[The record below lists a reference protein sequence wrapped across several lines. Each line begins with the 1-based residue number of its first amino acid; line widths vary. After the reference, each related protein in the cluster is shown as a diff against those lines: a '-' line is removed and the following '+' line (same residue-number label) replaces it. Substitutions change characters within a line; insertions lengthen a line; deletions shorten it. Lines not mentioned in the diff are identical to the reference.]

1 MSTRYRLTITI
12 LLAALLMGVNA
23 QATGVVVKGSVFG
36 GGNEA
41 KVGTDATVNI
51 SSGTIIGDVFGGGND
66 ADVLRNTSVTVS
78 GGIVETNVYGGGKM
92 GSVGA
97 TTDTIYH
104 VAENKADGALYNFA
118 LSWPIEFTYDSYTDE
133 NSETRYKGKTTVTI
147 KDTAR
152 IEGDVY
158 GAGKGQHEG
167 EAEGLEDV
175 DADTCSSSKKW
186 EYRYT
191 EALIANVRETE
202 VIIDYSAI
210 PSVND
215 IATANCIVGSVYG
228 GGEDG
233 HVNEDASVT
242 INGGLI
248 GGSVYGG
255 GKGEGFYKGKLYDK
269 NKILQD
275 SNHISNWIAGKVFG
289 NTTIEMNGGHVVK
302 NIYGGGNLG
311 SVGKGNYSG
320 GIDDYSVTGYGEL
333 PPKTDENE
341 SELWTEDGP
350 FMASGIATVI
360 INSGTVGTPLGI
372 ENSFPTGNVFGSS
385 RGKSS
390 IDVGRLSPRYKFA
403 PDFFLGYVN
412 QTSVTIGSDDSNI
425 EGPTIYGSV
434 YGGGQDGHVRRSTE
448 VTINKG
454 TIGQPYNSIS
464 SLTSAQQKEIGNVF
478 GAGSGLGLNSEERYN
493 TSSGSVTCTTTVTVK
508 GGTIHQNVY
517 GGGALAS
524 VGPPMLPAIFG
535 LGFYE
540 LNNISVPYPRPEGS
554 YSSYTTHKSL
564 SYTQVNIQGGEIGS
578 DTFGG
583 NVYGASRGAD
593 NNETAY
599 LYNSAYSTDIWS
611 IVNVSDGEIAGSVF
625 GGGEAGEVLQDADV
639 NITDGIIG
647 VSVYGGGDIADVNRN
662 TSVDIQGGTIA
673 KAVFGG
679 GNAADVD
686 GDAEVIISNGTIAT
700 ANLSGTGVYGG
711 CNAEGTIAGDASVL
725 LTGGTIGATGS
736 IDGTTGV
743 ITYANGNKANVH
755 GGGYGSNTYV
765 KGNVVVQ
772 IGNINQDQST
782 TPAATIWG
790 DVYGGS
796 AEGHVNAYPV
806 AQDADED
813 GRKYSTDKTTKVN
826 LYAGTINGDAYGGG
840 LGTESHPAYVGGE
853 ITVNLNGYNNGIS
866 DTTVNDD
873 KKGAIVKRIFG
884 ANNLYG
890 SPRRNVNVN
899 VYKTQNAN
907 ETRITNPTV
916 DPGDPDPT
924 AKVMGRFDV
933 DAVYGGGNL
942 APYIPLDSSTTSTNV
957 TYVYI
962 EGCDRTSI
970 KQVYGGG
977 NAASVP
983 ASHVKVNGSFEI
995 NEVFGGGNGYDSYVL
1010 DDETYLNPGANV
1022 GYKNYT
1028 HFVKNNTT
1036 NEYEP
1041 VDNTSPDYPDA
1052 STKSARITNYR
1063 YGSGIATTEI
1073 YAGKI
1078 NAVYGGSNSKG
1089 NISTAAISIYD
1100 DMDDECPV
1108 TVEETYGGGK
1118 NAPMDGEIQLNLD
1131 CVKNMPMIFGGA
1143 KNADINSDIVL
1154 NITNGSYQKVFGGNN
1169 EGGAIY
1175 GSITVNIEERG
1186 CQPIEIEELY
1196 GGGYLAPYSI
1206 YGYEKDNN
1214 GNYKYYK
1221 VDENNQFIT
1230 DGNGDYVEWISGTDA
1245 DDVKRKLMPLDTS
1258 NVKRNHPHINI
1269 ISATNIGTIYGGGYK
1284 AKMVG
1289 DPHINVNMKEGK
1301 ILYDFIKDNAN
1312 FATLKKD
1319 DDNNQILP
1327 VGSIDT
1333 IFGGGYMAQVV
1344 GDTYIEIGTGQW
1356 LDGDSIITVNDAGD
1370 TLTYKQNTPGGTW
1383 NWYKGNTVQANPTP
1397 ARSYAHITGSV
1408 YGGGN
1413 QAEVTGNTHVNIRD
1427 NDNVTLPDTSIVLIG
1442 ENIFGGG
1449 KGLLTDVET
1458 AKVTANTYITL
1469 GQDSVYVKKSIYGGG
1484 ELAQVDGNTNI
1495 AISGGTIGTAGQGG
1509 ATYGNIYGGGFGA
1522 TTDKLFGRIKGNTNV
1537 RISGG
1542 TILHNIYGGGAYGSV
1557 GTFSYEGEMP
1567 SGLSTANTGTA
1578 NVTITGGTIGT
1589 DGHENGMVFGSS
1601 RGDVAKP
1608 TGEPAVDPN
1617 DKLAWVYDANV
1628 IIGTSSE
1635 TPDLTTPLIKGS
1647 IYGSGENGHTYHD
1660 TDVKVHS
1667 GTIGI
1672 NSSDNVTIKDLE
1684 DPSVTV
1690 YEGKAYNYPN
1700 RGNVYG
1706 GGCGTDMYDSDN
1718 DGTKDAYNP
1727 LAGIVY
1733 GATNITV
1740 DGGHIV
1746 HNVYGAGA
1754 LGSVG
1759 ITDNNGAITSGGTTT
1774 IAISNGTVGIEGSE
1788 GGNVFGAARGD
1799 ANAPT
1804 GLAQVKTTGV
1814 NISNGTVYGSVYG
1827 GGELGDVGTYST
1839 SIDGT
1844 NIYPKGSGIC
1854 VVTVTGG
1861 EIHRNVFG
1869 AGKGEANTFT
1879 CQKAM
1884 VDSTC
1889 VKITNGT
1896 VNGNVYG
1903 GGEIGRVER
1912 NTVVKIGEGAGVG
1925 TGGTVT
1931 SAPIIRGSVFG
1942 AGAGKETHGY
1952 SALVRGNSTVTV
1964 EGNAKIGH
1972 NVYGGGEIATVGKYW
1987 VSNFTEDPNNPA
1999 PSGFPSG
2006 MPYATRE
2013 GGLCTVNIQGYAQ
2026 VGPDEGGST
2035 DAGHVFGAGKGVQPN
2050 YVAPGTGQS
2059 QRMNNSNEWEPFA
2072 TKTAYLQFLETLALA
2087 SNTELNI
2094 GGNATIM
2101 GSVYGGSEN
2110 GFVQEHTEVIIQSAN
2125 CVIGKDGTTTYG
2137 NVFGGGKG
2145 LDDFA
2150 EAGRVKGN
2158 TNVNISGGT
2167 MQGSVYGGGEL
2178 GDVGTINKE
2187 APGKNYKW
2195 TNATGILGEDYTYNN
2210 TGVCNVTISGASSTA
2225 TTIKGN
2231 VFGAGKG
2238 SDNTYECEKA
2248 MAYNTVVNIS
2258 NGTIEKNV
2266 YGGGEIGRVENNT
2279 SVTIGV
2285 ESQAEG
2291 AAAPIIIGN
2300 VFGAGAGVETHGYSA
2315 LVRGNSAVAIQGNA
2329 KIGKNV
2335 YGGGEIATVGRY
2347 WVSAYNEDPDNPAP
2361 EGFPSGMPYATRS
2374 GGVCTVIVQDNAQI
2388 GPDATASETAGH
2400 VFGAGKGVQPHFD
2413 KDNADL
2419 SKRSRRMDNTGGWD
2433 YFASETTY
2441 LQFLET
2447 LALATNTY
2455 VTVNGNTSIT
2465 SVKGSVY
2472 GGSEN
2477 GFVQDNTNVTIQN
2490 GIIGT
2495 TDSYGNIF
2503 GGGKGLPGFTEAGR
2517 TGGGVTVTV
2526 NDGTMH
2532 GSVYG
2537 GGELGIVKGGVTV
2550 NINDGTVDKDV
2561 FGGGALAHTNTEN
2574 WDGSTLSLNASTLVN
2589 MTGGTVSGNIYGG
2602 GLGQKNGINGATS
2615 NIEAIVYGNITVT
2628 TSGGTAANLYGAN
2641 NYNGSPKGSVTVNID
2656 NTATPAPGSTFAID
2670 SVFGG
2675 GNLAKYEGSTFV
2687 NMNNGYVNYIFGGGN
2702 LADVTDSVTVT
2713 INGGNVVND
2722 VYGGGAL
2729 ANTNTANWNTS
2740 TNTWAT
2746 GMYDTSKDT
2755 TKYKTFVNLNG
2766 GIIGNAYG
2774 GALGD
2779 SLHNNPAFVYG
2790 DVYVT
2795 VDGAALPIQIDT
2807 ITISNS
2813 SEKEAIITKGRVF
2826 GGNNQLGTP
2835 KAKVTVLVTKTRN
2848 AVEKF
2853 KDKPRT
2859 GDFDKLHT
2867 RYDYYKRGDS
2877 CDVAAVFGGG
2887 NAADY
2892 EPVKNQAPNVIID
2905 GCDSVSIRAVYGGG
2919 NAAAVP
2925 ATNVSV
2931 DGAYLIEY
2939 VFGGGYGAGSNN
2951 HGANVGYKSFPMD
2964 TVGINK
2970 DAYLYGTGPEIG
2982 NAIVKIRGG
2991 YVDNVFGGSDTRG
3004 DIKGTTSTD
3013 ISEISNGCDLRIGS
3027 LYGGGKKAAVFNDVT
3042 TFIYCPSNA
3051 VENVYGGAEEADIHG
3066 NVTLTIVAGKFT
3078 NVFGGNK
3085 KAGHIDKQITVNLE
3099 ETEEGCRPIEIDN
3112 LYGGCDEA
3120 EYSGTDNG
3128 TGYNVIVNAKAFTR
3142 IGNLFGGSKG
3152 SESAPATLTGNTLV
3166 NINQTRGYW
3175 ADSLINVAHIPAD
3188 SIGII
3193 GNVYGGGNLAEVKG
3207 NTVINICTADSVE
3220 FITKPKHLWTTPA
3233 DSVYNSTTKLY
3244 KVPVMGAKIT
3254 GNVFGGGRLANVT
3267 NNTDVNIGA
3276 RYDSIEVKYLVVS
3289 GGTGGV
3295 TIGGNVYGGGM
3306 GIADNFLCNKAM
3318 VGEDGAGAIDKDKDG
3333 QPDNPEGGT
3342 TVIIG
3347 NGSVAGSVYGGGM
3360 IGRVEKNTMV
3370 MIGFGDGGTN
3380 ESAPVIEGNV
3390 FGAGAGVKTHGY
3402 SALVRGNPTVIIEGD
3417 AKVKGS
3423 VYGGGE
3429 IASVA
3434 RYQVVN
3440 GSPVALA
3447 NNWSGR
3453 CIVTVQGHAVIGPDQ
3468 PMQMTAAGGPD
3479 DKGHVFGAGKGYLPD
3494 TVYSYTDNANR
3505 PRRMI
3510 VKIDTIHT
3518 ADNHN
3523 WEYVYDSS
3531 NSNIWEYFVSEKAYL
3546 DYIETLAL
3554 SSQTDVTIGQNAFV
3568 KGSVYGGSE
3577 NGIVQYDTKVTIAD
3591 NCQIGCGEGKTGP
3604 YSSNDWESE
3613 DPANFTECAHWLYEY
3628 PYAPY
3633 DLYKDSDHDDKPDAA
3648 TNGYTFYGNV
3658 FGGGSGYYPYRQNHP
3673 DSLAALKAKDPGYAD
3688 GVWHKAA
3695 GLVRGNT
3702 VVNIKGGHILTNVYG
3717 GNEQTDVNG
3726 HCTINMSGG
3735 TVGVPRTVQQMKNHP
3750 VTCYVFGA
3758 GKGDPRINF
3767 NTWTNVDSVTVNITG
3782 GRIFGSVFGGG
3793 EDGHVLSDVKL
3804 TINEDSAT
3812 TKIGTTGTS
3821 YVDGNVFG
3829 GGRGFSGDAQTAGTV
3844 GGNIE
3849 VNIEAGTM
3857 LGSVYGGGRL
3867 ASVGTL
3873 FTAPEDPNYGNFV
3886 KDDSIGTYGHITVN
3900 ISGGTIGN
3908 DIELRHKDYEFTI
3921 TGTTAQREE
3930 AKKTTLQAQKDNDT
3944 IPNTVF
3950 ELYDSLK
3957 INNNT
3962 YTYKYRTAHTT
3973 GGNVFG
3979 GSMGRLDLLN
3989 GDRNPIWPKMAQVKT
4004 TDVNISGDAVIKSNV
4019 YGGSE
4024 LGTVRD
4030 STHINI
4036 FGGTIKRDVYG
4047 GGYGSEDTLYTIF
4060 TAKEAVPNSPG
4071 TYIPHT
4077 YAFKP
4082 MQFAGC
4088 VGIRTRINI
4097 TGGYIWKSVYGGGEM
4112 ASVGIINCL
4121 VDSTTS
4127 APGKDI
4133 IVVGKSNSQYYIY
4146 SDMTKHWDDATTFAL
4161 SWPYYFNYM
4170 PGFDG
4175 ETYINITGGRIGAK
4189 EGSDANSLIE
4199 IDEDFGDV
4207 YGGGKGIAGDF
4218 NDYIFCANVGSTEIY
4233 IDYKPGNNNV
4243 FDPATGNN
4251 TSTGNY
4257 ITGAVYGGAENGHV
4271 MDSTYII
4278 LKNGLI
4284 GHALYGGGS
4293 GKGQFSTK
4301 LLKICATKNSQND
4314 ADYYTRSIYSITAG
4328 KVLGNTRID
4337 MSGGYVVRNVYGGG
4351 TLGSVGKGNY
4361 AGGKDDYSYY
4371 EADTMTYNGYGE
4383 ALDGNLWDSIST
4395 FSQAFLSSGICT
4407 VNITGGT
4414 VGYIKDSHSTKDG
4427 LPYGNVFGGC
4437 RGASAPNITETP
4449 RYLYAP
4455 EAFLGYANET
4465 HVTIGTPGQSSDNAG
4480 QAGNAPRI
4488 YGSVYGG
4495 GQDGHV
4501 RRDAF
4506 VTIYSGVIGS
4516 TFIADSLNDD
4526 MWLHSGNVYGAGS
4539 GIGKYKYDFTYDN
4552 DYNDTVTYN
4561 HSRTAEEDYSTS
4573 AGSVTRYTKVE
4584 IQGGIIHR
4592 NVYGGGSL
4600 ASIGAPKFP
4609 IERTDGDPVSRN
4621 EVIIS
4626 GGQIGDVESH
4636 HNSNHNYGG
4645 NVYGASR
4652 GQEGLGERY
4661 SSSVSTSVQI
4671 SDTARITGNVYG
4683 GGEIGAV
4690 KQGVDVNI
4698 SGGTINHD
4706 VYGGGSLASTNTSV
4720 TTESGKNIY
4729 PTTTVN
4735 ITGGRM
4741 HNIYGGGLG
4750 SLDIDE
4756 HDSIISDV
4764 EAFSGNV
4771 IVNLNSHYAE
4781 ADTVGAIVD
4790 SIFGANNL
4798 NGTPLGHIKVHVF
4811 ATQNASKASIEQKY
4825 PKRPVMGEKDHEN
4838 ETPQAFLQRLI
4849 DSLTVSTTPTVTY
4862 IDKVDSQ
4869 VLANAQSIHNK
4880 YVDSIAI
4887 TNFPQA
4893 KKDSLLKIMN
4903 DSINAVQQQYARL
4916 YDVAVVFGGGN
4927 LAPYIPA
4934 NVDSAEVI
4942 IDGCGATSICQ
4953 VYGGGNAA
4961 SVPSTYV
4968 VVNGTYE
4975 IDEVFGGGNGN
4986 DPYVLLGNTY
4996 ENPGANVGYYN
5007 YTYFVK
5013 DNTTG
5018 RFKPVDKDNA
5028 RTREDRAQYYSY
5040 EKGTGVAT
5048 TQIRGGKVHTVYGG
5062 SNEKGNI
5069 RTTALSVYDNAIDD
5083 CPIEVDETYGGGKN
5097 ASMDGK
5103 IVISLDCVKD
5113 MDVMFGGA
5121 MNADIN
5127 NDIILN
5133 VTNGTF
5139 KKVFGGNN
5147 EGGAINGSITINIE
5161 EKGCQPIV
5169 IDELYG
5175 GGYLAPYSI
5184 YGYETNTTTGEYN
5197 YYLVDEDNKFV
5208 RENGHYVLSDS
5219 INGKLMPL
5227 DSLPVGSQ
5235 IKPSNDPRIN
5245 IISATRI
5252 GNIYGGGYKAKMVG
5266 SPYINV
5272 NMQEGKMDIKK
5283 KIDRVVEEDTIYKY
5297 VDLFDHTYQR
5307 ADLDTEIVNG
5317 DSTFYSTIALG
5328 TLGYIFGGG
5337 YEADVVGDTHI
5348 DIGTGE
5354 WLNDSLQR
5362 EMIGYT
5368 STIDTT
5374 TFTYIEAT
5382 DKWSYIDGE
5391 DTLTISDKPTPVRNA
5406 AVITGNIFGGGD
5418 NADINGNTNINIANG
5433 HIYFNVYGGGR
5444 MGSVGTI
5451 TDSIKHDRTINEF
5464 GSEIAHEFDISWP
5477 YQFTYKDGTGSTNI
5491 TITGGRIGFSGKDN
5505 FKKNDSY
5512 SYWEHSSIKKDDQ
5525 KDGEERLD
5533 NGDVYGGGQG
5543 IAAKRYTEAHI
5554 ANVKDTRIIVD
5565 YNSTPTKNV
5574 AKSFDKDDIQGCI
5587 TGGLYGGGENGH
5599 VYDSTYITI
5608 NNGIIGHNV
5617 YGGGKGKD
5625 GYSDVILKWKT
5636 LEDQIDNLYFKTVG
5650 DQKVMKEMSEI
5661 DDYYKDTVTV
5671 NSIIAGKVYGNT
5683 RIEMNGG
5690 WVIRNIYGGG
5700 NLASV
5705 GIGNYASGTDD
5716 YYTNGY
5722 GERIY
5727 NKLFDAADNDSSR
5740 WFLNSGIATVI
5751 IKSGTVGTFNGIR
5764 EEEFLPYGNVF
5775 GGCRGIAVP
5784 NVPRNLTPR
5793 IKYCPE
5799 NFLGFVNES
5808 KVVIGDST
5816 TAPRIYGSVY
5826 GGGQDGHLRRWTD
5839 VTINSGE
5846 IGNAYTLENF
5856 ATILADNRDKTT
5868 NEFKIDSLEYDKM
5881 QWLGRGNVYGAGS
5894 GIGTYSE
5901 QYIGTSDKTGNDTIL
5916 SREMHSSSSGSVTR
5930 STNVTVNGG
5939 KIHRNVYA
5947 GGSLATIGPP
5957 TIPPV
5962 LWDADS
5968 AWSCNYLTING
5979 GEIGDTLG
5987 YSLGYGGNVYG
5998 ASRGGERF
6006 AYEDSASYI
6015 TTFATTIYTKLDIN
6029 GGYINGSVFGGG
6041 EAGLVKQNS
6050 TVNMNGSTT
6059 ESAIIFRDLFGGGD
6073 QADVKGNTSV
6083 NISGGWIKK
6092 NVYGGGN
6099 MGSIGTL
6106 IGTPEIHDS
6115 IKGADQGVVK
6125 VAGALYAFGLS
6136 WPVKLQYKEG
6146 TGTTHVIVSGGRIGV
6161 TGKDY
6166 MMKYTELTRNDTL
6179 VSVITGQ
6186 RDSIV
6191 TVITDTLN
6199 AFGVRIT
6206 SQQFKDAREDNGD
6219 IYGGS
6224 KGTTADRYE
6233 EAYLA
6238 NVNNTVVKIDYPTSV
6253 VNPTFDNISNY
6264 IKVKK
6269 DKITIKED
6277 VQGIHG
6283 SVYGGGENGHV
6294 LDSTILILNNGIIG
6308 HGMYGGGKGKDT
6320 YTGQLINYF
6329 TRTPYITQVA
6339 SITSGKVYG
6348 NTNVTMNGGY
6358 VLRNIYGGGNLAS
6371 VGKGNYS
6378 GGTDDYSLEGYGEL
6392 PPLTTG
6398 GDEGP
6403 LWAND
6408 DFMNSGI
6415 CRVTIKGGTVGYFNS
6430 SHDNMEA
6437 FMKDNLPT
6445 GNVFGSCRGQA
6456 APAYNDVSPRHLYFP
6471 EFFYGY
6477 VNQTIVTIGDSIGDG
6492 PRILGSVYG
6501 GGQDGHVRRGSVVNI
6516 NNGTIGLDYN
6526 QFASNIGDDGINASQ
6541 FRNRGNVL
6549 GAGSGYGIYSY
6560 DTRKPDPTDNT
6571 KTIIET
6577 GYNNSSGSVTCT
6589 TTININDGTI
6599 YQNVYGGGA
6608 LASVGA
6614 PNIGPDHA
6622 LGFPELS
6629 TTTELYERPS
6639 AYSQYNSHGSSS
6651 LNNIIINGGT
6661 IGSQNGVDNKYGGN
6675 VYGASRGEAAMG
6687 ARFATSIWTKVE
6699 AKNGHIFGNVFGG
6712 GESGAVTMDTYVEL
6726 GGKVVES
6733 QSRSGSGAPRR
6744 AAPAVQPSA
6753 AAPAAN
6759 VNTGTGSNTNTPA
6772 NVATEAPDARSIR
6785 TNRANQ

>member
-1 MSTRYRLTITI
+1 MSTRYRLTIMI
-12 LLAALLMGVNA
+12 LLVVLLAGGNVQAGV
-23 QATGVVVKGSVFG
+23 TVKGSVFG
-36 GGNEA
+36 GGNQA
-41 KVGTDATVNI
+41 DVKINTTVNI
-51 SSGTIIGDVFGGGND
+51 SAGHVGGNVYGGGSLGYVGTYTITNDGRDYNWQVVNETKTGTSKVNITGGTIGSDTVPDKGNVFGGGRGSANNFKCDSAMVDSTNVSISNGTVFGSVYGGGEIARVERNTTVTIGISPGTDTTKIKGNVFGGGKGLVTHGYSALVRGNTYVTIQGEAVVDSCVYGGGELASTGKYSLDANNMPYSLVSDNLGICRVDVKNNATIKGNLFGAGKGLVPRSYTYTGTDKPRRMTISGGNSVWDTLTTDSAYLRYVQTLAIVTRTYVTVDNSAKVKGSVYGGSESGFVQHHTDVTIQGNSVIGTSNANGDVFGGGLGLASFAEAGKVSGNTALHINGGTVYGSVYGGGKLGYVGTFTTDGRNYTWQEVNGSKTGICSIEITGGTIGSEGVYGKGNVFGGGQGLANTFQCEKAMVDSTYINISNGRVNGSVYGGGEIARVERNTAVTIGNESGSDTTRVKGNVFGGGKGLETHGYSALVRGNPIVIIQGDAKIDSCVYGGGEIASVGKYKVKTNGDTDAPDWLPVGMPYSLDNGGKCSVIIRGNAEIGPND
-66 ADVLRNTSVTVS
+66 MTMTAAGGPIYSGNVFGGGKGVIPHVYSYQDTTNMPRRMMAYSAENYNNDNKDFWAYSDSTEKNVWEYFNTDSLYLTFIETLALAKETEVTVDGNAFIKGSVYGGSENGIVKQNTHVIIRSGQIGAGYDGEHSLGRYNDDVFINPALITVTDGNAQKTCASWTYTDNGYTYDKFADVINGDYAYTGIYSNIQEQLSSSEGGRPTATDGHTFYGNIFGGGSGYFPYAPGKWHREAGNVGGNTQVDIEGGHILSSVYGGNEQTDIGSYTWDENNSPIPHSGGKCTVNMS
-78 GGIVETNVYGGGKM
+78 GGTIGVPRTKTQIENNPVIGNLFGAGKGDKRVLFNTWTNVIETKVNITGGIVYGSVFGGGEDGHVMNNDTVIITEASGKTITIGSTGLSGADGNVYGGGRGSETALTAGVIGGNISLTINSGTIKGSVYGGGRLASVGTNFVNPGYTELYGKLQEPAADHGNITININGGTIGSPDTDGSVNGNIFGGSKGTAANSELGIVRSTTINMTGGTAYASVYGGGALGNVADGGTHVNLTGGTIYGYAYGGGLGQIGDESAGTDSVAAIVGGDVTVNLNNGVGETEKGCVVSKIFGGNNLYGTPKGSIYVNIYATQHKDSASISGKKEGIYDMLAVYGGGNLAAYEPTSDTASTHVTIGDCHLTSIQQVYGGGNAASAPATNVIVTGTFEIDEVFGGGNGKDSIMVNGVKWENPGANVGYKQYAFHVIENGDTTLVVNNDAKTKDDRIDNDNYIYGTGIARTEIYGGKIHYVYGGSNSLGNIRKTAISIYENQDLSCPVKVDQTYGGGKNADMDGTIEMHFDCLQDTLSMIFGGARNADVNSDIVLNITNGSYRKVFGGNNEGGAVNGSITVNINEDGCQPIRIGELYGGGYLAPYSIYGYKTDASGNYVKDAQGKLIVLTKDSDGALPTPHHNPRINVIAADSIGVIYGGGYQAVMVGTPYINVNMKAGKVNGVTNPIGHIDTIYGGGNLANVIGDTHIEIGTGKWVVVNDAGVEVEVDTITRNDANIRGDIFGGGNNADVTGNTYITIDNGSIGGNIYGGGKM
-92 GSVGA
+92 GSVGII
-97 TTDTIYH
+97 TDSIIH
-104 VAENKADGALYNFA
+104 NVEKPADGAFYSYG
-118 LSWPIEFTYDSYTDE
+118 LSWPYQFNYVDTTGITHIDITNNTAVTGNVFGGG
-133 NSETRYKGKTTVTI
+133 KGKAAQRYV
-147 KDTAR
+147 
-152 IEGDVY
+152 
-158 GAGKGQHEG
+158 
-167 EAEGLEDV
+167 EAHFG
-175 DADTCSSSKKW
+175 
-186 EYRYT
+186 
-191 EALIANVRETE
+191 NVRET
-202 VIIDYSAI
+202 
-210 PSVND
+210 
-215 IATANCIVGSVYG
+215 
-228 GGEDG
+228 
-233 HVNEDASVT
+233 HVNIGQDNKSNSMT
-242 INGGLI
+242 I

-255 GKGEGFYKGKLYDK
+255 GDDGHVYDDARVTIYGGTISGSVYGGGNGTSTYKDSIRVSSASKPQEIALYDT
-269 NKILQD
+269 LQNQD
-275 SNHISNWIAGKVFG
+275 IHSITAGKVYG
-289 NTTIEMNGGHVVK
+289 NTYVTMYDGFVNK
-302 NIYGGGNLG
+302 NIYGGGNLA
-311 SVGKGNYSG
+311 SVGKGNYAG
-320 GIDDYSVTGYGEL
+320 GTDDYSTSGYGEL
-333 PPKTDENE
+333 PAKVNGNE
-341 SELWTEDGP
+341 STLWTDTL
-350 FMASGIATVI
+350 FTKSGKATVKVI
-360 INSGTVGTPLGI
+360 AGTVGVRNDL
-372 ENSFPTGNVFGSS
+372 ENNTATGNVFGSS
-385 RGKSS
+385 RGMAS
-390 IDVGRLSPRYKFA
+390 IDVGQRSPRIKYV

-412 QTSVTIGSDDSNI
+412 NTEVEIGDASHS
-425 EGPTIYGSV
+425 PTIYGSV
-434 YGGGQDGHVRRSTE
+434 YGGGQDGHVRNNTHVIIR
-448 VTINKG
+448 NG
-454 TIGQPYNSIS
+454 DIGQEIDGE
-464 SLTSAQQKEIGNVF
+464 SADTLATLQWLSRGNVF
-478 GAGSGLGLNSEERYN
+478 GAGSGISRASDNNFNY
-493 TSSGSVTCTTTVTVK
+493 SSGSVTNKTIVDIL
-508 GGTIHQNVY
+508 GGTIYQSVY

-524 VGPPMLPAIFG
+524 VGPPFTGTQIGPNGA
-535 LGFYE
+535 YDE
-540 LNNISVPYPRPEGS
+540 DSTRSVTR
-554 YSSYTTHKSL
+554 
-564 SYTQVNIQGGEIGS
+564 VNIKGGKIGN
-578 DTFGG
+578 TTNYAAGYGG
-583 NVYGASRGAD
+583 DVFGASRGNATLGLD
-593 NNETAY
+593 
-599 LYNSAYSTDIWS
+599 STKFATTLWS
-611 IVNVSDGEIAGSVF
+611 KVVIDSVAHILGSVY
-625 GGGEAGEVLQDADV
+625 GGGEAGIVKHSSEVYMNAGTVGENIFGGGQKAMVGGNIEV
-639 NITDGIIG
+639 NIKGGTVTKD
-647 VSVYGGGDIADVNRN
+647 VYGGGALANTNVNIPSQRVN
-662 TSVDIQGGTIA
+662 GTYGLAPITGAKPTPEENNPYTYVNLNGGT
-673 KAVFGG
+673 VL
-679 GNAADVD
+679 
-686 GDAEVIISNGTIAT
+686 GDI
-700 ANLSGTGVYGG
+700 
-711 CNAEGTIAGDASVL
+711 
-725 LTGGTIGATGS
+725 
-736 IDGTTGV
+736 
-743 ITYANGNKANVH
+743 
-755 GGGYGSNTYV
+755 
-765 KGNVVVQ
+765 
-772 IGNINQDQST
+772 
-782 TPAATIWG
+782 
-790 DVYGGS
+790 
-796 AEGHVNAYPV
+796 
-806 AQDADED
+806 
-813 GRKYSTDKTTKVN
+813 
-826 LYAGTINGDAYGGG
+826 YGGG
-840 LGTESHPAYVGGE
+840 LGQLTPDSIEAKVFGNVTVTTTGGSAQN
-853 ITVNLNGYNNGIS
+853 VFGGNNLNGAPQGQVTVHING
-866 DTTVNDD
+866 T
-873 KKGAIVKRIFG
+873 A
-884 ANNLYG
+884 A
-890 SPRRNVNVN
+890 
-899 VYKTQNAN
+899 
-907 ETRITNPTV
+907 PTV
-916 DPGDPDPT
+916 EKPLPIGN
-924 AKVMGRFDV
+924 
-933 DAVYGGGNL
+933 VYGGGNL
-942 APYIPLDSSTTSTNV
+942 AAYTYADKDHPLT
-957 TYVYI
+957 
-962 EGCDRTSI
+962 
-970 KQVYGGG
+970 
-977 NAASVP
+977 
-983 ASHVKVNGSFEI
+983 
-995 NEVFGGGNGYDSYVL
+995 VL
-1010 DDETYLNPGANV
+1010 ME
-1022 GYKNYT
+1022 
-1028 HFVKNNTT
+1028 
-1036 NEYEP
+1036 
-1041 VDNTSPDYPDA
+1041 
-1052 STKSARITNYR
+1052 
-1063 YGSGIATTEI
+1063 
-1073 YAGKI
+1073 AG
-1078 NAVYGGSNSKG
+1078 
-1089 NISTAAISIYD
+1089 
-1100 DMDDECPV
+1100 
-1108 TVEETYGGGK
+1108 TV
-1118 NAPMDGEIQLNLD
+1118 
-1131 CVKNMPMIFGGA
+1131 
-1143 KNADINSDIVL
+1143 
-1154 NITNGSYQKVFGGNN
+1154 
-1169 EGGAIY
+1169 
-1175 GSITVNIEERG
+1175 
-1186 CQPIEIEELY
+1186 
-1196 GGGYLAPYSI
+1196 
-1206 YGYEKDNN
+1206 
-1214 GNYKYYK
+1214 
-1221 VDENNQFIT
+1221 
-1230 DGNGDYVEWISGTDA
+1230 
-1245 DDVKRKLMPLDTS
+1245 
-1258 NVKRNHPHINI
+1258 
-1269 ISATNIGTIYGGGYK
+1269 
-1284 AKMVG
+1284 
-1289 DPHINVNMKEGK
+1289 
-1301 ILYDFIKDNAN
+1301 
-1312 FATLKKD
+1312 
-1319 DDNNQILP
+1319 
-1327 VGSIDT
+1327 DT
-1333 IFGGGYMAQVV
+1333 IFGGGNKADV
-1344 GDTYIEIGTGQW
+1344 
-1356 LDGDSIITVNDAGD
+1356 A
-1370 TLTYKQNTPGGTW
+1370 
-1383 NWYKGNTVQANPTP
+1383 
-1397 ARSYAHITGSV
+1397 GSV
-1408 YGGGN
+1408 
-1413 QAEVTGNTHVNIRD
+1413 
-1427 NDNVTLPDTSIVLIG
+1427 
-1442 ENIFGGG
+1442 
-1449 KGLLTDVET
+1449 
-1458 AKVTANTYITL
+1458 
-1469 GQDSVYVKKSIYGGG
+1469 
-1484 ELAQVDGNTNI
+1484 
-1495 AISGGTIGTAGQGG
+1495 
-1509 ATYGNIYGGGFGA
+1509 
-1522 TTDKLFGRIKGNTNV
+1522 
-1537 RISGG
+1537 
-1542 TILHNIYGGGAYGSV
+1542 
-1557 GTFSYEGEMP
+1557 
-1567 SGLSTANTGTA
+1567 
-1578 NVTITGGTIGT
+1578 
-1589 DGHENGMVFGSS
+1589 
-1601 RGDVAKP
+1601 
-1608 TGEPAVDPN
+1608 
-1617 DKLAWVYDANV
+1617 
-1628 IIGTSSE
+1628 
-1635 TPDLTTPLIKGS
+1635 
-1647 IYGSGENGHTYHD
+1647 
-1660 TDVKVHS
+1660 
-1667 GTIGI
+1667 
-1672 NSSDNVTIKDLE
+1672 
-1684 DPSVTV
+1684 
-1690 YEGKAYNYPN
+1690 
-1700 RGNVYG
+1700 
-1706 GGCGTDMYDSDN
+1706 
-1718 DGTKDAYNP
+1718 
-1727 LAGIVY
+1727 
-1733 GATNITV
+1733 
-1740 DGGHIV
+1740 
-1746 HNVYGAGA
+1746 
-1754 LGSVG
+1754 
-1759 ITDNNGAITSGGTTT
+1759 
-1774 IAISNGTVGIEGSE
+1774 
-1788 GGNVFGAARGD
+1788 
-1799 ANAPT
+1799 
-1804 GLAQVKTTGV
+1804 
-1814 NISNGTVYGSVYG
+1814 
-1827 GGELGDVGTYST
+1827 
-1839 SIDGT
+1839 
-1844 NIYPKGSGIC
+1844 
-1854 VVTVTGG
+1854 VVTV
-1861 EIHRNVFG
+1861 
-1869 AGKGEANTFT
+1869 
-1879 CQKAM
+1879 
-1884 VDSTC
+1884 
-1889 VKITNGT
+1889 
-1896 VNGNVYG
+1896 
-1903 GGEIGRVER
+1903 
-1912 NTVVKIGEGAGVG
+1912 
-1925 TGGTVT
+1925 
-1931 SAPIIRGSVFG
+1931 
-1942 AGAGKETHGY
+1942 
-1952 SALVRGNSTVTV
+1952 
-1964 EGNAKIGH
+1964 
-1972 NVYGGGEIATVGKYW
+1972 
-1987 VSNFTEDPNNPA
+1987 
-1999 PSGFPSG
+1999 
-2006 MPYATRE
+2006 
-2013 GGLCTVNIQGYAQ
+2013 
-2026 VGPDEGGST
+2026 
-2035 DAGHVFGAGKGVQPN
+2035 
-2050 YVAPGTGQS
+2050 
-2059 QRMNNSNEWEPFA
+2059 
-2072 TKTAYLQFLETLALA
+2072 
-2087 SNTELNI
+2087 
-2094 GGNATIM
+2094 
-2101 GSVYGGSEN
+2101 
-2110 GFVQEHTEVIIQSAN
+2110 
-2125 CVIGKDGTTTYG
+2125 
-2137 NVFGGGKG
+2137 
-2145 LDDFA
+2145 
-2150 EAGRVKGN
+2150 
-2158 TNVNISGGT
+2158 SGG
-2167 MQGSVYGGGEL
+2167 
-2178 GDVGTINKE
+2178 
-2187 APGKNYKW
+2187 
-2195 TNATGILGEDYTYNN
+2195 
-2210 TGVCNVTISGASSTA
+2210 
-2225 TTIKGN
+2225 
-2231 VFGAGKG
+2231 
-2238 SDNTYECEKA
+2238 
-2248 MAYNTVVNIS
+2248 
-2258 NGTIEKNV
+2258 
-2266 YGGGEIGRVENNT
+2266 R
-2279 SVTIGV
+2279 
-2285 ESQAEG
+2285 
-2291 AAAPIIIGN
+2291 
-2300 VFGAGAGVETHGYSA
+2300 
-2315 LVRGNSAVAIQGNA
+2315 
-2329 KIGKNV
+2329 
-2335 YGGGEIATVGRY
+2335 
-2347 WVSAYNEDPDNPAP
+2347 
-2361 EGFPSGMPYATRS
+2361 
-2374 GGVCTVIVQDNAQI
+2374 
-2388 GPDATASETAGH
+2388 
-2400 VFGAGKGVQPHFD
+2400 
-2413 KDNADL
+2413 
-2419 SKRSRRMDNTGGWD
+2419 
-2433 YFASETTY
+2433 
-2441 LQFLET
+2441 
-2447 LALATNTY
+2447 
-2455 VTVNGNTSIT
+2455 
-2465 SVKGSVY
+2465 
-2472 GGSEN
+2472 
-2477 GFVQDNTNVTIQN
+2477 
-2490 GIIGT
+2490 
-2495 TDSYGNIF
+2495 
-2503 GGGKGLPGFTEAGR
+2503 
-2517 TGGGVTVTV
+2517 
-2526 NDGTMH
+2526 
-2532 GSVYG
+2532 
-2537 GGELGIVKGGVTV
+2537 
-2550 NINDGTVDKDV
+2550 
-2561 FGGGALAHTNTEN
+2561 
-2574 WDGSTLSLNASTLVN
+2574 
-2589 MTGGTVSGNIYGG
+2589 
-2602 GLGQKNGINGATS
+2602 
-2615 NIEAIVYGNITVT
+2615 
-2628 TSGGTAANLYGAN
+2628 
-2641 NYNGSPKGSVTVNID
+2641 
-2656 NTATPAPGSTFAID
+2656 
-2670 SVFGG
+2670 
-2675 GNLAKYEGSTFV
+2675 
-2687 NMNNGYVNYIFGGGN
+2687 
-2702 LADVTDSVTVT
+2702 
-2713 INGGNVVND
+2713 VVND

-2729 ANTNTANWNTS
+2729 ANTNTANWDS
-2740 TNTWAT
+2740 ISGGWAD
-2746 GMYDTSKDT
+2746 GMFANDT
-2755 TKYKTFVNLNG
+2755 TKYNTKVNLKG

-2779 SLHNNPAFVYG
+2779 TLNPAFVFG
-2790 DVYVT
+2790 DVIVIL
-2795 VDGAALPIQIDT
+2795 DGASLPADT
-2807 ITISNS
+2807 DRVEYDTVSDNRIVILKRGSVFGCNNINGTPKGKVEVNVLSTSNS
-2813 SEKEAIITKGRVF
+2813 SGRDTKDTNNKMSDRFIYYYDENGR
-2826 GGNNQLGTP
+2826 
-2835 KAKVTVLVTKTRN
+2835 
-2848 AVEKF
+2848 
-2853 KDKPRT
+2853 
-2859 GDFDKLHT
+2859 H
-2867 RYDYYKRGDS
+2867 DYI
-2877 CDVAAVFGGG
+2877 DVAKVFGGG

-2892 EPVKNQAPNVIID
+2892 EPVTNQAPKVIVD
-2905 GCDSVSIRAVYGGG
+2905 GCSDVSVGYVYGGG

-2925 ATNVSV
+2925 ATDVEV
-2931 DGAYLIEY
+2931 KGAYYLRY
-2939 VFGGGYGAGSNN
+2939 VFGGGFGAGSDNK
-2951 HGANVGYKSFPMD
+2951 GANVGYKSFPLD
-2964 TVGINK
+2964 TTSLNK
-2970 DAYLYGTGPEIG
+2970 SAYLYGTGSGIG
-2982 NAIVKIRGG
+2982 TTSVKLAGG
-2991 YVDNVFGGSDTRG
+2991 YIDNVFGGSDT
-3004 DIKGTTSTD
+3004 KG
-3013 ISEISNGCDLRIGS
+3013 EISDSVSIIAKEESLYGCPLKVGS
-3027 LYGGGKKAAVFNDVT
+3027 LYGGGRKATMNTNIITQID
-3042 TFIYCPSNA
+3042 CPSGNIA
-3051 VENVYGGAEEADIHG
+3051 NVYGGSEMADING
-3066 NVTLTIVAGKFT
+3066 NVTLNILAGEFDE
-3078 NVFGGNK
+3078 VFGGNRMS
-3085 KAGHIDKQITVNLE
+3085 GNISGYITVNIE
-3099 ETEEGCRPIEIDN
+3099 ETEYGCQPIIIGT
-3112 LYGGCDEA
+3112 LYGGCDLAPYQGSANDE
-3120 EYSGTDNG
+3120 
-3128 TGYNVIVNAKAFTR
+3128 GYNITVNAKAFTR
-3142 IGNLFGGSKG
+3142 IGEIYGGSKG
-3152 SESAPATLTGNTLV
+3152 DSATVRGNTIV
-3166 NINQTRGYW
+3166 NINQVKGFW
-3175 ADSLINVAHIPAD
+3175 ADSIYNDVYIPD
-3188 SIGII
+3188 SIGRIGNVFGGGDRGKVEGNTVI
-3193 GNVYGGGNLAEVKG
+3193 NICTVDSVGFITEPTHLREDPGTELPTDATGLYLVPVAGARITGNVYGGGNLADVTG
-3207 NTVINICTADSVE
+3207 NTYVNIGSKEGTGDTYTSVT
-3220 FITKPKHLWTTPA
+3220 FAPSTPGITI
-3233 DSVYNSTTKLY
+3233 
-3244 KVPVMGAKIT
+3244 G
-3254 GNVFGGGRLANVT
+3254 GNVFGGG
-3267 NNTDVNIGA
+3267 
-3276 RYDSIEVKYLVVS
+3276 K
-3289 GGTGGV
+3289 
-3295 TIGGNVYGGGM
+3295 
-3306 GIADNFLCNKAM
+3306 GIADDFFCAKAM
-3318 VGEDGAGAIDKDKDG
+3318 VGVDGAGAKDENKDG
-3333 QPDNPEGGT
+3333 IPDDPDGGT
-3342 TVIIG
+3342 SVIIG
-3347 NGSVAGSVYGGGM
+3347 NGTINGTVYGGGE
-3360 IGRVEKNTMV
+3360 IGRVEKNSKV
-3370 MIGFGDGGTN
+3370 IVGFGEGGTN
-3380 ESAPVIEGNV
+3380 TSAPVIKGNL
-3390 FGAGAGVKTHGY
+3390 FGAGKGVTTHGY
-3402 SALVRGNPTVIIEGD
+3402 SALLRGNPTVIVQGD
-3417 AKVKGS
+3417 AKVNGS

-3434 RYQVVN
+3434 RYKLVN
-3440 GSPVALA
+3440 GLPVALA
-3447 NNWSGR
+3447 NNWSGK
-3453 CIVTVQGHAVIGPDQ
+3453 CIVKIQGHAVIGPDE
-3468 PMQMTAAGGPD
+3468 PMQMTAEGGPD
-3479 DKGHVFGAGKGYLPD
+3479 DAGHVFGAGKGTLPGDSLFGIKANSPKRMMRYAD
-3494 TVYSYTDNANR
+3494 TVYTSANR
-3505 PRRMI
+3505 ANW
-3510 VKIDTIHT
+3510 DY
-3518 ADNHN
+3518 ADSAHVNV
-3523 WEYVYDSS
+3523 WEYYLSD
-3531 NSNIWEYFVSEKAYL
+3531 NEAYHTF
-3546 DYIETLAL
+3546 IQSLAL
-3554 SSQTDVTIGQNAFV
+3554 SSQTDVTIGGRAFV
-3568 KGSVYGGSE
+3568 KGSVYGGSMD
-3577 NGIVQYDTKVTIAD
+3577 GIVQYDTKVTIAD
-3591 NCQIGCGEGKTGP
+3591 SCQIGCGEGKTVP
-3604 YSSNDWESE
+3604 YSSSDWESE
-3613 DPANFTECAHWLYEY
+3613 NPANFTECAHWLYEY
-3628 PYAPY
+3628 PYAPF
-3633 DLYKDSDHDDKPDAA
+3633 DLYKDSDSDGQPDAA

-3658 FGGGSGYYPYRQNHP
+3658 FGGGSGYYPYKRRAQHEL
-3673 DSLAALKAKDPGYAD
+3673 DSLQSLDPGYAD
-3688 GVWHKAA
+3688 GIWHRSA

-3702 VVNIKGGHILTNVYG
+3702 VVNITGGHILTNVYG
-3717 GNEQTDVNG
+3717 GNEQTDVEGN
-3726 HCTINMSGG
+3726 CTINMSGG
-3735 TVGVPRTVQQMKNHP
+3735 TVGVPRTVAQAQAHP

-3767 NTWTNVDSVTVNITG
+3767 NTWTNVDSVTINITG
-3782 GRIFGSVFGGG
+3782 GRIYGSVFGGG

-3886 KDDSIGTYGHITVN
+3886 EDDSIGTYGHITVN

-3908 DIELRHKDYEFTI
+3908 DLENHFYEIQIDTL
-3921 TGTTAQREE
+3921 GKTTAQIEH
-3930 AKKTTLQAQKDNDT
+3930 AKKESLMTKQSDDK

-3950 ELYDSLK
+3950 ELYDSVK
-3957 INNNT
+3957 TTGNNNLL
-3962 YTYKYRTAHTT
+3962 TYKYRTAHTT

-3989 GDRNPIWPKMAQVKT
+3989 GGRNPIWPKMAQVKT

-4146 SDMTKHWDDATTFAL
+4146 SGMTKHWDDATTFAL

-4293 GKGQFSTK
+4293 GKGQFTTR
-4301 LLKICATKNSQND
+4301 LLKIGATENSQND
-4314 ADYYTRSIYSITAG
+4314 DDYYTRSIYSITAG
-4328 KVLGNTRID
+4328 RVFGNTRID
-4337 MSGGYVVRNVYGGG
+4337 MSGGYVVRNIYGGG
-4351 TLGSVGKGNY
+4351 TFGSVGKGNY
-4361 AGGKDDYSYY
+4361 AGAKDDYSYY
-4371 EADTMTYNGYGE
+4371 EASNMTYNGYGE
-4383 ALDGNLWDSIST
+4383 ALLDYSLWSNDNK

-4465 HVTIGTPGQSSDNAG
+4465 HVTIGTPGQSSNNAG

-4501 RRDAF
+4501 RRDAT

-4539 GIGKYKYDFTYDN
+4539 GIGKYKYDFNYDD
-4552 DYNDTVTYN
+4552 DYDDNGQDADHTVQYHDN
-4561 HSRTAEEDYSTS
+4561 NIKEEDYSTS

-4609 IERTDGDPVSRN
+4609 IERTDGDTVSRN

-4636 HNSNHNYGG
+4636 HNSNHEYGG
-4645 NVYGASR
+4645 NVFGASR

-4683 GGEIGAV
+4683 GGELGAV

-4741 HNIYGGGLG
+4741 HNVYGGGLG
-4750 SLDIDE
+4750 SLKLNAN
-4756 HDSIISDV
+4756 DSIISDV

-4862 IDKVDSQ
+4862 VDKVDSQ

-4986 DPYVLLGNTY
+4986 DPYVLLGNRY
-4996 ENPGANVGYYN
+4996 DNPGANVGYYN
-5007 YTYFVK
+5007 YTHFVK

-5018 RFKPVDKDNA
+5018 IFKPVDNPNA
-5028 RTREDRAQYYSY
+5028 ATREQRTQYYSY
-5040 EKGTGVAT
+5040 AKGSGIAT

-5184 YGYETNTTTGEYN
+5184 YGYEKNATTGKYN
-5197 YYLVDEDNKFV
+5197 YYQVDEDNQFIKV
-5208 RENGHYVLSDS
+5208 NGHYVLGDS

-5227 DSLPVGSQ
+5227 DSLPDGSQ
-5235 IKPSNDPRIN
+5235 MKPSNDPRIN

-5252 GNIYGGGYKAKMVG
+5252 GDIYGGGYKAKMVG
-5266 SPYINV
+5266 SPHINV
-5272 NMQEGKMDIKK
+5272 NMQEGKIDIKK
-5283 KIDRVVEEDTIYKY
+5283 KIDCVIEEDTIYKY
-5297 VDLFDHTYQR
+5297 VDVFNRTYQR
-5307 ADLDTEIVNG
+5307 SDLDTEIVNG

-5328 TLGYIFGGG
+5328 TLGNIYGGG
-5337 YEADVVGDTHI
+5337 FEADVVGDTHI

-5368 STIDTT
+5368 NDIDTT
-5374 TFTYIEAT
+5374 TFTYNTET
-5382 DKWSYIDGE
+5382 DKWSYIDGD
-5391 DTLTISDKPTPVRNA
+5391 DTLTIVDKPTPVRNA

-5491 TITGGRIGFSGKDN
+5491 IITGGRIGFSGKDN

-5512 SYWEHSSIKKDDQ
+5512 SYWEHSSIKKDDL

-5565 YNSTPTKNV
+5565 YNSTPAKNV

-5740 WFLNSGIATVI
+5740 WFLNSGIATII

-5808 KVVIGDST
+5808 KVVIGNGT

-5916 SREMHSSSSGSVTR
+5916 SREMHSTSSGSVTR

-6059 ESAIIFRDLFGGGD
+6059 ESAIIFRDLYGGGD

-6115 IKGADQGVVK
+6115 IKNSNQGVVK
-6125 VAGALYAFGLS
+6125 GAGALYAFGLS

-6146 TGTTHVIVSGGRIGV
+6146 TGTTHVNVSGGRIGV

-6233 EAYLA
+6233 EAYHA

-6269 DKITIKED
+6269 DKITIKEN

-6329 TRTPYITQVA
+6329 TGTPYITQVA

-6392 PPLTTG
+6392 PPLTVG

-6456 APAYNDVSPRHLYFP
+6456 APAYNDVSPRYLYFP

-6516 NNGTIGLDYN
+6516 NKGTIGLDYN

-6614 PNIGPDHA
+6614 PNIGSDHG

-6753 AAPAAN
+6753 ATPAAN
-6759 VNTGTGSNTNTPA
+6759 VNTGTGSNTSTPA

>member
-1 MSTRYRLTITI
+1 MSNRYKLIITLLLTT
-12 LLAALLMGVNA
+12 LLAGGNA
-23 QATGVVVKGSVFG
+23 HAVVVVKGNVYG

-41 KVGTDATVNI
+41 TVGISSTVTISTGVIGDSTYTGSDQTYLSNHGNVYGGGNEADVLTNTSVNI
-51 SSGTIIGDVFGGGND
+51 SGGTVLNNVYGGGRIGSVGTLTDTIHHNDTPKSDGALYKFGLSWPVEFTYASSAND
-66 ADVLRNTSVTVS
+66 ADGIPINGKASVTITN
-78 GGIVETNVYGGGKM
+78 GRINGNVYGGGK
-92 GSVGA
+92 GKVDVTGADITTQRFLEAGIGNVRNTVVKIQYSATA
-97 TTDTIYH
+97 TTT
-104 VAENKADGALYNFA
+104 N
-118 LSWPIEFTYDSYTDE
+118 
-133 NSETRYKGKTTVTI
+133 GKT
-147 KDTAR
+147 
-152 IEGDVY
+152 
-158 GAGKGQHEG
+158 
-167 EAEGLEDV
+167 
-175 DADTCSSSKKW
+175 
-186 EYRYT
+186 
-191 EALIANVRETE
+191 
-202 VIIDYSAI
+202 
-210 PSVND
+210 
-215 IATANCIVGSVYG
+215 NCIVGSVYG

-233 HVNEDASVT
+233 HVYDSTSVA

-255 GKGEGFYKGKLYDK
+255 GRGESTYITKLWDK
-269 NKILQD
+269 NSVGNYKAD
-275 SNHISNWIAGKVFG
+275 SEEVHSWTAGKVYG
-289 NTTIEMNGGHVVK
+289 STKVIMTDGHVLHS
-302 NIYGGGNLG
+302 IFGGGNLA
-311 SVGKGNYSG
+311 SVGKGNYAG
-320 GIDDYSVTGYGEL
+320 GADDYSTVGYGEL
-333 PPKTDENE
+333 PEDSE
-341 SELWTEDGP
+341 SNLWTSTSEGDYP
-350 FMASGIATVI
+350 DMFMKSGKTQVNIYG
-360 INSGTVGTPLGI
+360 GTIGEADKTYEGL
-372 ENSFPTGNVFGSS
+372 PTGNVFGSS
-385 RGKSS
+385 RGKAAL
-390 IDVGRLSPRYKFA
+390 DVNRLSPRYRYV

-412 QTSVTIGSDDSNI
+412 ETEVNIGHSDSTRVPVI
-425 EGPTIYGSV
+425 IYGSV
-434 YGGGQDGHVRRSTE
+434 YGGGQDGHVRRNTN
-448 VTINKG
+448 VAINRG
-454 TIGQPYNSIS
+454 TIGIS
-464 SLTSAQQKEIGNVF
+464 SSDDLDRGNVF
-478 GAGSGLGLNSEERYN
+478 GAGSGVGTYKDVYDNDTIKCN
-493 TSSGSVTCTTTVTVK
+493 NSSGSVTCVTNIEIN
-508 GGTIHQNVY
+508 GGTIYKNVY

-524 VGPPMLPAIFG
+524 VGPPWAGQGMPS
-535 LGFYE
+535 
-540 LNNISVPYPRPEGS
+540 NPYDEFDNTETAYPTGS
-554 YSSYTTHKSL
+554 HASL
-564 SYTQVNIQGGEIGS
+564 SKTQVNIKGGSISGS
-578 DTFGG
+578 VF
-583 NVYGASRGAD
+583 GASRGPSDALID
-593 NNETAY
+593 TIFIGSNTYDA
-599 LYNSAYSTDIWS
+599 AKFATVIWAE
-611 IVNVSDGEIAGSVF
+611 VNVSGDASIA
-625 GGGEAGEVLQDADV
+625 D
-639 NITDGIIG
+639 
-647 VSVYGGGDIADVNRN
+647 SVYGGGEKGIVKHATKVNIGTN
-662 TSVDIQGGTIA
+662 DNDFTGTIGGSIFGGGKEA
-673 KAVFGG
+673 IVGGHVTVNMNSGTVTHDIYGGGALAHTNHNTHEKVEDANVTGANDTPDEKTGLKTIINLKGGKVNTVFGG
-679 GNAADVD
+679 ALGGVL
-686 GDAEVIISNGTIAT
+686 GDSTY
-700 ANLSGTGVYGG
+700 SPYVYGD
-711 CNAEGTIAGDASVL
+711 I
-725 LTGGTIGATGS
+725 
-736 IDGTTGV
+736 
-743 ITYANGNKANVH
+743 
-755 GGGYGSNTYV
+755 
-765 KGNVVVQ
+765 
-772 IGNINQDQST
+772 
-782 TPAATIWG
+782 
-790 DVYGGS
+790 
-796 AEGHVNAYPV
+796 
-806 AQDADED
+806 
-813 GRKYSTDKTTKVN
+813 KVN
-826 LYAGTINGDAYGGG
+826 LNEGVDDNVKGC
-840 LGTESHPAYVGGE
+840 V
-853 ITVNLNGYNNGIS
+853 VN
-866 DTTVNDD
+866 
-873 KKGAIVKRIFG
+873 KIFG
-884 ANNLYG
+884 CNNLYG
-890 SPRRNVNVN
+890 TPKGHVQVH
-899 VYKTQNAN
+899 VFKTQNEDSTRVAGKAN
-907 ETRITNPTV
+907 NNY
-916 DPGDPDPT
+916 
-924 AKVMGRFDV
+924 DV
-933 DAVYGGGNL
+933 YAVYGGGNL
-942 APYIPLDSSTTSTNV
+942 SEYHPTDADSNIKSKKDSARTEV
-957 TYVYI
+957 I
-962 EGCDRTSI
+962 IDGCERTSI
-970 KQVYGGG
+970 RYVYGGG

-983 ASHVKVNGSFEI
+983 ASHVRVNGTFEI
-995 NEVFGGGNGYDSYVL
+995 EELFGGGNGFDSYVL
-1010 DDETYLNPGANV
+1010 NGDTTYLNPGANV
-1022 GYKNYT
+1022 GYGNYT
-1028 HFVKNNTT
+1028 HVVKIGEEGYDADIHGDGSDGNP
-1036 NEYEP
+1036 YKAF
-1041 VDNTSPDYPDA
+1041 DNPDA
-1052 STKSARITNYR
+1052 DTPEHRQANYS
-1063 YGSGIATTEI
+1063 YGSGIAETEI
-1073 YAGKI
+1073 YGGTI
-1078 NAVYGGSNSKG
+1078 HAVYGGSNSKG
-1089 NISTAAISIYD
+1089 NIKEAAISTYN
-1100 DMDDECPV
+1100 DMDDDCPI
-1108 TVEETYGGGK
+1108 TVDETYGGGK
-1118 NAPMDGEIQLNLD
+1118 NASMDGTIQLDLD

-1143 KNADINSDIVL
+1143 KNADINSDVVL
-1154 NITNGSYQKVFGGNN
+1154 NITNGSFKQVFGGNN
-1169 EGGAIY
+1169 EGGAIN
-1175 GSITVNIEERG
+1175 GSITVNVEERG

-1269 ISATNIGTIYGGGYK
+1269 ISATSIGTIYGGGYK

-1312 FATLKKD
+1312 FATLNKD
-1319 DDNNQILP
+1319 NDNNQILP

-1458 AKVTANTYITL
+1458 AKVAANTYITL

-1484 ELAQVDGNTNI
+1484 ELAQVGGNTNI
-1495 AISGGTIGTAGQGG
+1495 TINGGTIGTVGLGG
-1509 ATYGNIYGGGFGA
+1509 ATWGNIYGGGFGA
-1522 TTDKLFGRIKGNTNV
+1522 TTDKLFGRIMGNTNV
-1537 RISGG
+1537 TINGG

-1557 GTFSYEGEMP
+1557 GTFSYDGEMP

-1647 IYGSGENGHTYHD
+1647 IYGSGENGHIYHD

-1718 DGTKDAYNP
+1718 NGTKDAYNP

-1759 ITDNNGAITSGGTTT
+1759 ITDNDNNGAITSGGTTT
-1774 IAISNGTVGIEGSE
+1774 IAISGGTVGVEGSE

-1814 NISNGTVYGSVYG
+1814 NFSNGTVYGSVYG
-1827 GGELGDVGTYST
+1827 GGELGDVGTYTT
-1839 SIDGT
+1839 SANS
-1844 NIYPKGSGIC
+1844 NIYPEGSGIC
-1854 VVTVTGG
+1854 VVNITGG
-1861 EIHRNVFG
+1861 EIYRNVFG
-1869 AGKGEANTFT
+1869 AGKGEASTFT

-1884 VDSTC
+1884 VDSTN
-1889 VKITNGT
+1889 VTISNGT
-1896 VNGNVYG
+1896 VHGNVYGGGEVGRVERNSIVTIGDGDETSNAASAPEIWGNVFGAGAGLETHGYSALVRGNAQVIVQDYAIVRQSVFGGGEIASVGRYGLDNNKMPSTLISGGECKVTVKGNAKIGTTAGDVFGAGKGVDPHFDKTNGDITKRSRRMTLYTNTTDFPTVEKGTTWDYSETDSQYVWQYFQDTVTYHKFLETLALATDTKVSIEENALVNGNVYGGGMSGFVQRNTNVTINTTDTVNNVFGGGKGLRGFDNAGRVRGNDTVTINKGIITGNVYGGGELGFVGYFTVSANGREYIWHKITDLKGDSITTGLCVVNITGGKVGPDNNSDKTKGNVYGAGKGEAITFKCEPALVRGTNITIGNGTIINGNVYG
-1903 GGEIGRVER
+1903 GGEIGRVDQ
-1912 NTVVKIGEGAGVG
+1912 NTAIGIS
-1925 TGGTVT
+1925 GGT
-1931 SAPIIRGSVFG
+1931 INGDVFG
-1942 AGAGKETHGY
+1942 AGAGIETHGY
-1952 SALVRGNSTVTV
+1952 SALVRGNTNVTI
-1964 EGNAKIGH
+1964 EGSAQIKN
-1972 NVYGGGEIATVGKYW
+1972 NVYGGGEIASVGKYSLDANNMP
-1987 VSNFTEDPNNPA
+1987 VSLVSD
-1999 PSGFPSG
+1999 S
-2006 MPYATRE
+2006 
-2013 GGLCTVNIQGYAQ
+2013 
-2026 VGPDEGGST
+2026 
-2035 DAGHVFGAGKGVQPN
+2035 
-2050 YVAPGTGQS
+2050 
-2059 QRMNNSNEWEPFA
+2059 
-2072 TKTAYLQFLETLALA
+2072 
-2087 SNTELNI
+2087 
-2094 GGNATIM
+2094 
-2101 GSVYGGSEN
+2101 
-2110 GFVQEHTEVIIQSAN
+2110 
-2125 CVIGKDGTTTYG
+2125 
-2137 NVFGGGKG
+2137 
-2145 LDDFA
+2145 
-2150 EAGRVKGN
+2150 
-2158 TNVNISGGT
+2158 
-2167 MQGSVYGGGEL
+2167 L
-2178 GDVGTINKE
+2178 GI
-2187 APGKNYKW
+2187 
-2195 TNATGILGEDYTYNN
+2195 
-2210 TGVCNVTISGASSTA
+2210 C
-2225 TTIKGN
+2225 
-2231 VFGAGKG
+2231 
-2238 SDNTYECEKA
+2238 
-2248 MAYNTVVNIS
+2248 
-2258 NGTIEKNV
+2258 
-2266 YGGGEIGRVENNT
+2266 
-2279 SVTIGV
+2279 SVT
-2285 ESQAEG
+2285 
-2291 AAAPIIIGN
+2291 
-2300 VFGAGAGVETHGYSA
+2300 
-2315 LVRGNSAVAIQGNA
+2315 IQGNA
-2329 KIGKNV
+2329 IIG
-2335 YGGGEIATVGRY
+2335 
-2347 WVSAYNEDPDNPAP
+2347 
-2361 EGFPSGMPYATRS
+2361 S
-2374 GGVCTVIVQDNAQI
+2374 GG
-2388 GPDATASETAGH
+2388 ASETAGH
-2400 VFGAGKGVQPHFD
+2400 VFGAGKGIEPHFD
-2413 KDNADL
+2413 KTNDDKA
-2419 SKRSRRMDNTGGWD
+2419 KRSRRMTIYTNTTDFPALQEGTTWERYETGSPFVWQYYQD
-2433 YFASETTY
+2433 ETTY
-2441 LQFLET
+2441 RTYLET
-2447 LALATNTY
+2447 LALATQTH
-2455 VTVNGNTSIT
+2455 VTVGGTAHVNGD
-2465 SVKGSVY
+2465 VY

-2477 GFVQDNTNVTIQN
+2477 GFVQHHIYVTTQD
-2490 GIIGT
+2490 GCEIGT
-2495 TDSYGNIF
+2495 SSSYGNIY
-2503 GGGKGLPGFTEAGR
+2503 GGGKGLDDFDAAGR
-2517 TGGGVTVTV
+2517 ISGDITVSV
-2526 NDGTMH
+2526 NNGDNGTTH

-2537 GGELGIVKGGVTV
+2537 GGKLGIVKGAVTV
-2550 NINDGTVDKDV
+2550 NINDGTVEKDV
-2561 FGGGALAHTNTEN
+2561 YGGGALAHTNTEN
-2574 WDGSTLSLNASTLVN
+2574 WDGLTLSVKYHEVDGLTVGTDTVGGYYTKSGNIYTPATGKAVANTEYYRKTATLVN

-2602 GLGQKNGINGATS
+2602 GLGQKNGKNGATS
-2615 NIEAIVYGNITVT
+2615 DIEAIVYGDITVT
-2628 TSGGTAANLYGAN
+2628 TTGGTASNVFGAN
-2641 NYNGSPKGSVTVNID
+2641 NFNGSPKGSVTVNID
-2656 NTATPAPGSTFAID
+2656 NTATPAPSDTFAID

-2964 TVGINK
+2964 TLGINK

-3289 GGTGGV
+3289 GGTEGV

-3554 SSQTDVTIGQNAFV
+3554 SSQTEVTIGQYAFV

-3577 NGIVQYDTKVTIAD
+3577 NGIVQYNTKVTIKD
-3591 NCQIGCGEGKTGP
+3591 NCQIGCGKNTTDRHPDEVWSADYVPNGT
-3604 YSSNDWESE
+3604 DL
-3613 DPANFTECAHWLYEY
+3613 ECASWAYQAPYE
-3628 PYAPY
+3628 PY
-3633 DLYKDSDHDDKPDAA
+3633 DLYKDSNNDGKPDAA
-3648 TNGYTFYGNV
+3648 TNGSTFYGNV

-3767 NTWTNVDSVTVNITG
+3767 NTWTNVDSVRVNITG
-3782 GRIFGSVFGGG
+3782 GRIYGSVFGGG

-3829 GGRGFSGDAQTAGTV
+3829 GGRGFSGEAQTAGTV
-3844 GGNIE
+3844 GGNVE

-3886 KDDSIGTYGHITVN
+3886 EDDSIGTYGHITVN

-3921 TGTTAQREE
+3921 SGTTAEREE
-3930 AKKTTLQAQKDNDT
+3930 AKKTTLQARKDNDT

-3973 GGNVFG
+3973 GGNVYG

-3989 GDRNPIWPKMAQVKT
+3989 GGRNPIWPKMAQVKT

-4060 TAKEAVPNSPG
+4060 TVKEADPNSPG

-4127 APGKDI
+4127 APGKDK

-4218 NDYIFCANVGSTEIY
+4218 NDYTFCANVGSTEIY

-4293 GKGQFSTK
+4293 GKGQFNTR
-4301 LLKICATKNSQND
+4301 LLKIGATENSQND
-4314 ADYYTRSIYSITAG
+4314 DDYYTRSIYSITAG
-4328 KVLGNTRID
+4328 RVFGNTRID
-4337 MSGGYVVRNVYGGG
+4337 MSGGYVVRNIYGGG
-4351 TLGSVGKGNY
+4351 TFGSVGKGNY

-4371 EADTMTYNGYGE
+4371 EASNMTYNGYGE
-4383 ALDGNLWDSIST
+4383 ALLDYSLWSNDNK

-4465 HVTIGTPGQSSDNAG
+4465 HVTIGTPGQSSNNAG

-4501 RRDAF
+4501 RRDAT

-4539 GIGKYKYDFTYDN
+4539 GIGKYKYDFKYDD
-4552 DYNDTVTYN
+4552 DYDDNGQDADHTVQYHDN
-4561 HSRTAEEDYSTS
+4561 NIKEEDYSTS

-4636 HNSNHNYGG
+4636 HNSNHEYGG
-4645 NVYGASR
+4645 NVFGASR

-4683 GGEIGAV
+4683 GGELGAV

-4741 HNIYGGGLG
+4741 HNVYGGGLG
-4750 SLDIDE
+4750 SLKLNAN
-4756 HDSIISDV
+4756 DSIISDV

-4781 ADTVGAIVD
+4781 ADTTGAIVD

-4825 PKRPVMGEKDHEN
+4825 PKRPVMGEKDHED

-4862 IDKVDSQ
+4862 VDKVDSQ
-4869 VLANAQSIHNK
+4869 VLTNAQSIHDK
-4880 YVDSIAI
+4880 YTAALNSTSV
-4887 TNFPQA
+4887 TQA
-4893 KKDSLLKIMN
+4893 EKDSLLRVMN

-4986 DPYVLLGNTY
+4986 DPYVLLGNRY
-4996 ENPGANVGYYN
+4996 DNPGANVGYYN
-5007 YTYFVK
+5007 YTHFVK

-5018 RFKPVDKDNA
+5018 IFKPVDNPNA
-5028 RTREDRAQYYSY
+5028 ATREQRTQYYSY
-5040 EKGTGVAT
+5040 AKGSGIAT

-5184 YGYETNTTTGEYN
+5184 YGYEKNATTGKYN
-5197 YYLVDEDNKFV
+5197 YYQVDEDNQFIKV
-5208 RENGHYVLSDS
+5208 NGHYVLGDS

-5227 DSLPVGSQ
+5227 DALPDGSQ
-5235 IKPSNDPRIN
+5235 MKPSNDPRIN

-5252 GNIYGGGYKAKMVG
+5252 GDIYGGGYKAKMVG

-5328 TLGYIFGGG
+5328 TLGNIYGGG
-5337 YEADVVGDTHI
+5337 FEADVVGDTHI

-5368 STIDTT
+5368 NDIDTT
-5374 TFTYIEAT
+5374 TFTYNTET
-5382 DKWSYIDGE
+5382 DKWSYIDGD
-5391 DTLTISDKPTPVRNA
+5391 DTLTIVDKPTPVRNA

-5418 NADINGNTNINIANG
+5418 NADVTKNTYITIANG

-5565 YNSTPTKNV
+5565 YNSTPAKNV

-5650 DQKVMKEMSEI
+5650 NQKVMKEMSEI

-5740 WFLNSGIATVI
+5740 WFLNSGIATII

-5808 KVVIGDST
+5808 KVVIGNGT

-5916 SREMHSSSSGSVTR
+5916 SREMHSTSSGSVTR

-6059 ESAIIFRDLFGGGD
+6059 ESAIIFRDLYGGGD

-6115 IKGADQGVVK
+6115 IKDADQGVVK
-6125 VAGALYAFGLS
+6125 GAGALYAFGLS

-6146 TGTTHVIVSGGRIGV
+6146 TGTTHVNVSGGRIGV

-6233 EAYLA
+6233 EAYHA

-6269 DKITIKED
+6269 DKITIKEN

-6329 TRTPYITQVA
+6329 TGTPYITQVA
-6339 SITSGKVYG
+6339 SLTSGKVYG

-6392 PPLTTG
+6392 PPLTVG

-6437 FMKDNLPT
+6437 FVKDNLPT

-6456 APAYNDVSPRHLYFP
+6456 APAYNDVSPRYLYFP

-6516 NNGTIGLDYN
+6516 NKGTIGLDYN

-6614 PNIGPDHA
+6614 PNIGPDHG

-6753 AAPAAN
+6753 ATPAAN
-6759 VNTGTGSNTNTPA
+6759 VNTGTGSNTSTPA